1 MGVVK
6 TLLIGT
12 LAVLGGCT
20 VVVGGCTVG
29 AAKVGMEALDVAAS
43 SVEKSHFNKLYS
55 QSPARAEAKYQKVA
69 AKCYEETMR
78 MVLRSDIPEHV
89 INARV
94 EFDIYEIR
102 LKQTGDQ
109 NNIQHLPAWRKQSDE
124 KIVASIQ
131 NKTQKRAIKKYLKKI
146 KKNDLLEKMCVAN
159 GLAPEQDSNDKYR
172 QASLRR

>member
-29 AAKVGMEALDVAAS
+29 AAKVGMEALDVAAAT
-43 SVEKSHFNKLYS
+43 VEKSHFNKLYNE
-55 QSPARAEAKYQKVA
+55 SPARAEAKYQEVA
-69 AKCYEETMR
+69 AECYKDTMR
-78 MVLRSDIPEHV
+78 LVLGSNAPQHV
-89 INARV
+89 IDARV